1 MNSTI
6 INESFITK
14 LLEDF
19 RYDLIKAI
27 AFILLFTAA
36 IIYANTEIAP
46 RRDNRHFVS
55 YVWIT
60 WRELSK

>member
-6 INESFITK
+6 INESVIAK

-19 RYDLIKAI
+19 RYDLIKVI

-36 IIYANTEIAP
+36 IIFANAESEKYYPLNQNKTLII
-46 RRDNRHFVS
+46 N
-55 YVWIT
+55 
-60 WRELSK
+60 K